1 MQKSDLLEISKALVT
16 KDRHETHG
24 DARQNFALVAAYW
37 SAHLGVELDATDIAI
52 MMTLFKLA
60 RAKHNRS
67 NLENWVDGIGY
78 LACGGEIATEDPL
91 SDQAQRG
98 VERAGN

>member
-1 MQKSDLLEISKALVT
+1 MDKSKLLDQAKEIVT
-16 KDRHETHG
+16 KDRNLTHG
-24 DARQNFALVAAYW
+24 EARHNFALVATYW
-37 SAHLGVELDATDIAI
+37 SAHLGIELDATDVAI

-91 SDQAQRG
+91 SDKPCVG
-98 VERAGN
+98 

>member
-1 MQKSDLLEISKALVT
+1 MRKSDLLDLSKTLVT
-16 KDRHETHG
+16 KDRRETHG
-24 DARQNFALVAAYW
+24 DARHNFALVAEYW
-37 SAHLGVELDATDIAI
+37 SAHLGLELDATDIAI

-60 RAKHNRS
+60 RAKQNRS

-91 SDQAQRG
+91 
-98 VERAGN
+98 E

>member
-24 DARQNFALVAAYW
+24 EARHNFALVAAMAW
-37 SAHLGVELDATDIAI
+37 VTESLGLELDATDVAI
-52 MMTLFKLA
+52 MMALVKLA

-91 SDQAQRG
+91 SDKPCVG
-98 VERAGN
+98 